1 MNASSDSYPSVA
13 SMPRV
18 SSGLGPIW
26 RVTKRSA
33 GASEARTIVMT
44 LLPDVF
50 LVRLTVQQ
58 LLELRGVFHAEL
70 DHPARA
76 VGVAIHEGRIALER
90 VVHVGHGAREGRVQ
104 LRHGLHG
111 LDRAEHVAPP
121 EDGADL
127 GQVHV
132 HHVPELALRVVGDPD
147 LHDGVGAGLLH
158 VLVLCCVAQ
167 IGRNVRHAGVARSWA
182 WEVAAKVTRGT
193 EPLSRQRVGG
203 RKQVGPRRQPRGIG
217 LDQEQ
222 PTGAPG
228 PEIEA
233 HRDGVGGS
241 GFLGDP
247 SFSITKSLLA
257 RWRSAGI
264 CAAIIRSASS
274 FESPRMERSRV
285 RRSAGL
291 ASTRTTASNWVGSRA
306 SKSRGMS
313 LTTSKSPPARASR
326 SSSSRRRRTA
336 GWTIWLSASSAA
348 WSPITLPRS
357 AARSRLPSAARTSA
371 PNRPAIA
378 ASTSPPGAWAS
389 RARTSA
395 SMIVAP
401 QRWKRSTT
409 VDLPAA
415 ILPVRATFNTERGTR
430 KAERGTGARAGPL
443 FRVPRSHFRVQRSAV

>member
-1 MNASSDSYPSVA
+1 MLRWITCGVKEWWYPIPIYDRYNWFWAARPRSAWRTSRSVRPGGSASGRRSRISSGTTASMNASSDSYPSVA

-18 SSGLGPIW
+18 SSGLGPMW

-33 GASEARTIVMT
+33 GASEERTVGMT

-167 IGRNVRHAGVARSWA
+167 IGRNIRHAAVARSWA
-182 WEVAAKVTRGT
+182 WEVAAKVTRST

-203 RKQVGPRRQPRGIG
+203 RKQVGPRRQPRRIG

-228 PEIEA
+228 PEIGA
-233 HRDGVGGS
+233 HRDGAGVSGDGGGPACALRASAPRSS
-241 GFLGDP
+241 G
-247 SFSITKSLLA
+247 
-257 RWRSAGI
+257 R
-264 CAAIIRSASS
+264 
-274 FESPRMERSRV
+274 PRHSRV
-285 RRSAGL
+285 RAWSA
-291 ASTRTTASNWVGSRA
+291 AACAAAPGSR
-306 SKSRGMS
+306 
-313 LTTSKSPPARASR
+313 
-326 SSSSRRRRTA
+326 
-336 GWTIWLSASSAA
+336 
-348 WSPITLPRS
+348 
-357 AARSRLPSAARTSA
+357 
-371 PNRPAIA
+371 
-378 ASTSPPGAWAS
+378 PPGPPH
-389 RARTSA
+389 RT
-395 SMIVAP
+395 
-401 QRWKRSTT
+401 
-409 VDLPAA
+409 
-415 ILPVRATFNTERGTR
+415 G
-430 KAERGTGARAGPL
+430 
-443 FRVPRSHFRVQRSAV
+443 